1 MDFTQGTLWTFH
13 KSTNEINPVSIGR
26 KEKENQ
32 FFVVSSHRCL
42 LPPEYISSFLEAQAK
57 KLLPYV
63 LKTIVQQ
70 SHNEL

>member
-42 LPPEYISSFLEAQAK
+42 LPPEYISSFLKAQAIALCIK
-57 KLLPYV
+57 NYSLRFK
-63 LKTIVQQ
+63 I
-70 SHNEL
+70 